1 MTQAVKSPAPVLC
14 LPQLAAARRLRP
26 DVVQSG
32 AHRCRV
38 KLMASSKAVTRQ
50 SVSLPAALARRVRA
64 AAKARRLSQSRIIV
78 ELVELGLES
87 QERERARYHELLD
100 QLRSATS
107 PAEQDRIT
115 SELSRLTFGS

>member
-1 MTQAVKSPAPVLC
+1 
-14 LPQLAAARRLRP
+14 
-26 DVVQSG
+26 
-32 AHRCRV
+32 
-38 KLMASSKAVTRQ
+38 MASSKAVTRQ